1 MKKNK
6 SPKLVLNKQTLRSL
20 EERRMAAVDGGAPP
34 TARPECNNSKVFSNC
49 DTCGFAC
56 TFGCPVDPA

>member
-6 SPKLVLNKQTLRSL
+6 SVKLVLNKETLRSL
-20 EERRMAAVDGGAPP
+20 EEHRMAAVDGGAPP
-34 TARPECNNSKVFSNC
+34 TARPECLSKYFSYC

-56 TFGCPVDPA
+56 TYDCPTDPV